1 MFVSK
6 FIILAVEVPEEFVT
20 EISCEKLER
29 KYGQTNRMISRRRLV
44 LSYRIQ
50 LVIFN
55 TCIKFQNPSLSGSR
69 EKSVTEISWNWSG
82 RSNRRTKGMII
93 RG

>member
-1 MFVSK
+1 M
-6 FIILAVEVPEEFVT
+6 
-20 EISCEKLER
+20 
-29 KYGQTNRMISRRRLV
+29 
-44 LSYRIQ
+44 LSYRIR

-82 RSNRRTKGMII
+82 RSYKRTKGMII
-93 RG
+93 MRRLILSNMIQLVICNVVQNFVNPYCRSFLESF